1 MLSLPLLGED
11 TGVLAIKRT
20 FESWQDWLIYEQ
32 YPVGSE
38 HHRIVNQIRLCFAA
52 ACTIYIRRA
61 TSQDVGSSSHA
72 LSRNGDLQTSNI
84 QDLMG
89 RISHIPPHTPG
100 AHALVWPCFVAG
112 AEASDP
118 DQRAFFVNYMTSIY
132 ARTKFRNIPMA
143 VQSLENLWLSKGQR
157 RWTQCLSEFSNVLV
171 M

>member
-1 MLSLPLLGED
+1 LLGLPLLGED
-11 TGVLAIKRT
+11 TGVLTIKKS
-20 FESWQDWLIYEQ
+20 FESWQNWLTCEQ
-32 YPVGSE
+32 FSVGSE
-38 HHRIVNQIRLCFAA
+38 SHRILDQIRLCFAA

-61 TSQDVGSSSHA
+61 TSKNIGSSSTA
-72 LSRNGDLQTSNI
+72 FSQGGDLQNSTI
-84 QDLMG
+84 QDLIG
-89 RISHIPPHTPG
+89 RISQTPPHTPG

-118 DQRAFFVNYMTSIY
+118 DQRAFFVTYMNSIY

-143 VQSLENLWLSKGQR
+143 VQSLENLWSNKGER